1 MDIINGILWPLKW
14 VIEAI
19 LVLAHEGLTAI
30 GLPSSS
36 GIVWVLSV
44 VVLVIVIR
52 AAMIPLFVK
61 QIKSQR
67 AMLAL
72 APDLKKLQ
80 AKYKG
85 KTDQLSRQAMAQ
97 EQMALYKRHG
107 SNPMS
112 SCLPLLVQFPVF
124 FGLYSVINEAQK
136 GVSGVGMLTAELSS
150 SFAHASFFGA
160 PLSAT
165 LANSWGQNWRVV
177 VIASLM
183 VAVMIGSQFYTQ
195 LQIVGKNVSPETAA
209 SPMYKQQKMLMY
221 FIPFIM
227 VFSGV
232 AFPLGVVFYWLTS
245 NIWTMAQQAIIIRN
259 NPTPGSEA
267 DLARK
272 ERLRLKG
279 KLEDE
284 ESDASSDKPTGQ
296 RQQPVSKARAKKQK
310 GK

>member
-1 MDIINGILWPLKW
+1 MDIINNILWPLKW

-19 LVLAHEGLTAI
+19 LVAAHKGLTFL

-36 GIVWVLSV
+36 GIAWVLSV

-67 AMLAL
+67 AMMAM
-72 APDLKKLQ
+72 APELKKLQ

-97 EQMALYKRHG
+97 EQMALYKRTG

-112 SCLPLLVQFPVF
+112 SCLPLLVQFPIF

-136 GVSGVGMLTAELSS
+136 GLKGVGFLTTSLSS
-150 SFAHASFFGA
+150 EFAHASFFGA

-165 LANSWGQNWRVV
+165 LANSWGHNWRVV
-177 VIASLM
+177 IIASLM

-245 NIWTMAQQAIIIRN
+245 NIWTMGQQAIIIRN
-259 NPTPGSEA
+259 NPTPGSQA

-272 ERLRLKG
+272 ERLRAKG
-279 KLEDE
+279 KLDE
-284 ESDASSDKPTGQ
+284 EEAGTGQSKPAGQ